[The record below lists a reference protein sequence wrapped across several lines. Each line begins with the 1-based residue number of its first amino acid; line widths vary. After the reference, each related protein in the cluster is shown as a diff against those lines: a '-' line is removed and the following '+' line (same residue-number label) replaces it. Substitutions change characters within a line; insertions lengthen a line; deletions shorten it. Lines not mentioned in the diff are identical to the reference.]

1 MSMKIAIFNGLP
13 FHFEMF
19 GYILHFCNVH
29 GHTLTIYTQDD
40 THKWLEFY
48 MTLFPTFQWKS
59 CSRFISEYT
68 AYDFILVTTDDD
80 RMFPLHTATN
90 VICIDHR
97 FNVRRPSIDPF
108 FHIATRPFATNYRKW
123 ALPCY
128 PIVQTV
134 KDKIALMQRDS
145 VHVIVLGFNE
155 YNISRINRL
164 TSKHKI
170 TLHFISRQV
179 NKASLTSLKSKF
191 HVIIYE
197 NISTSNMIDI
207 INKSKYVI
215 CDVHK
220 NEDHTNGISMS
231 GCIPMAFSTLST
243 LIISDTNNSL
253 FKFTSVKT
261 FALHSDTPIVLTDT
275 IDETAITAVYNEREV
290 LMSMFRDHMHEIM
303 HAPTRKPLQIT
314 SLSDPWTFRIS

>member
-1 MSMKIAIFNGLP
+1 MKIAIFNGLP

-19 GYILHFCNVH
+19 GYILHFCANQ
-29 GHTLTIYTQDD
+29 GHTLSLYTHDD

-48 MTLFPTFQWKS
+48 TTLFPTIQWKS
-59 CSRFISEYT
+59 LSRFMVEYK
-68 AYDFILVTTDDD
+68 AYDFIIVTTDDD
-80 RMFPLHTATN
+80 RMFPLHSAKN

-134 KDKIALMQRDS
+134 QEKIALMQRDS
-145 VHVIVLGFNE
+145 VHIIVLGFNE

-164 TSKHKI
+164 TSSSKI

-179 NKASLTSLKSKF
+179 NKASLSTLKSKF

-197 NISTSNMIDI
+197 NISTPKMIDI
-207 INKSKYVI
+207 IQKSKYVI
-215 CDVHK
+215 CDVHR

-231 GCIPMAFSTLST
+231 GCIPMAFSTLNT
-243 LIISDTNNSL
+243 LIISDKNNSL
-253 FKFTSVKT
+253 FKFTSSNV
-261 FALHSDTPIVLTDT
+261 FALNSDEPIVVTDT
-275 IDETAITAVYNEREV
+275 IDEHAIVAVYNERER
-290 LMSMFRDHMHEIM
+290 LIAMFRDHMKEIM
-303 HAPTRKPLQIT
+303 DAAPLLSVQKPL
-314 SLSDPWTFRIS
+314 DPWTFRIG